1 VFLGKRWAYESTKL
15 FQIFTIV
22 LLFNFYSSKHTV
34 CTLVFVIEAHAITKP
49 SFFTSV
55 WISFKYFF
63 KVLISL
69 KDYETLNVASR
80 LNNSNFYGIPK
91 LQENFDR
98 SMPGM
103 SCQVIRLQFLK
114 DDFFDSEDSEASF
127 RCRQWDSDESN
138 GAKSAGGGRRRRPGP
153 FPPLPFRKSEFSF
166 PFSFSSNNILKF
178 KLNLFIT
185 LWQLHYSG
193 KRHVAWQSTDS
204 FDDDNEERNF
214 FFSLSLSLSL
224 SQSLTRPDEYILFSI
239 KASFVFLSLF
249 LFFSP
254 FIYTVFFA
262 LIYYVCSAS
271 IICLCASLRCVKRFF
286 VDWASLKKTENNF
299 LDSIIFF

>member
-1 VFLGKRWAYESTKL
+1 
-15 FQIFTIV
+15 
-22 LLFNFYSSKHTV
+22 
-34 CTLVFVIEAHAITKP
+34 
-49 SFFTSV
+49 
-55 WISFKYFF
+55 
-63 KVLISL
+63 
-69 KDYETLNVASR
+69 
-80 LNNSNFYGIPK
+80 
-91 LQENFDR
+91 
-98 SMPGM
+98 MPGM

-204 FDDDNEERNF
+204 FDDDNDERNF
-214 FFSLSLSLSL
+214 FFSLSLSLSV
-224 SQSLTRPDEYILFSI
+224 SHAPRRIY
-239 KASFVFLSLF
+239 FVFDKSKFCFSLF
-249 LFFSP
+249 IPIFLSFYLYRLFRP
-254 FIYTVFFA
+254 H
-262 LIYYVCSAS
+262 LL
-271 IICLCASLRCVKRFF
+271 CL
-286 VDWASLKKTENNF
+286 
-299 LDSIIFF
+299 